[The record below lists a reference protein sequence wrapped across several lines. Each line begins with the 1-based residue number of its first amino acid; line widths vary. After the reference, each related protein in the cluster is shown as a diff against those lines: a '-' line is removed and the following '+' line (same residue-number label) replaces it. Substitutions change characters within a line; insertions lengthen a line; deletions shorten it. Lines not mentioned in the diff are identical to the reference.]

1 MFSRLSH
8 PKDEVASS
16 ILVRGY
22 VIFVDYEIQKITLLH
37 RGFSVYP
44 KQVYLTLSN

>member
-22 VIFVDYEIQKITLLH
+22 VMIYQLWNSKDNIIA
-37 RGFSVYP
+37 
-44 KQVYLTLSN
+44 

>member
-1 MFSRLSH
+1 MFSRLFH

-22 VIFVDYEIQKITLLH
+22 VVARTHGKGKVASSILVRGYVIFLGYEA
-37 RGFSVYP
+37 
-44 KQVYLTLSN
+44 

>member
-22 VIFVDYEIQKITLLH
+22 VMIYELWSLNISLYVINT
-37 RGFSVYP
+37 
-44 KQVYLTLSN
+44 

>member
-22 VIFVDYEIQKITLLH
+22 VMIYELRSLKYKPLCYYNI
-37 RGFSVYP
+37 GAFSI
-44 KQVYLTLSN
+44 

>member
-22 VIFVDYEIQKITLLH
+22 VIFVGYEA
-37 RGFSVYP
+37 
-44 KQVYLTLSN
+44 